1 MDISGSIVSK
11 DLQAVWHPCMQM
23 KDFEKTPLI
32 PIQKAE
38 GVYLHD
44 FDGNRYIDGISSWW
58 VNNLGHK
65 NERINNAVI
74 SQLNDFSHIMT
85 ANFTHRP
92 MVQLSEKLIAKTNG
106 ALSKVFFA
114 DNGSSA
120 IEAALK
126 MSFQYFKNRGETRDL
141 FIAFESSYHGET
153 LGALSVGDVGLYK
166 KTFEKILLKTIISP
180 SPLDKSEEE
189 SQKAIAALKEI
200 LQKTNN
206 RVSAIIIEPLVQCAG
221 YMRMHSPIFLSML
234 RETCDEFGF
243 HLILDE
249 IAVGFGRTGSFFAY
263 EQSGIT
269 PDIMC
274 LSKGITGGYMPLS
287 VVMCKEKIYEAFY
300 EDGVEKAFL
309 HSHSYSGNAL
319 ACAAA
324 NEVINIFDNDKIIDS
339 LKPKIELISSLLE
352 ELQADKRVKNTRQTG
367 MIAAFE
373 LETSAARP
381 SLELFKEGLKNGIFI
396 RPLGN
401 TVYIMPPLVITQP
414 QIRELFDGI
423 KKSIQGH
430 KH

>member
-11 DLQAVWHPCMQM
+11 DLQVVWHPCMQM

-32 PIQKAE
+32 PIQKAK
-38 GVYLHD
+38 GVYLYD
-44 FDGNRYIDGISSWW
+44 FDGNKYIDGISSWW
-58 VNNLGHK
+58 VNNLGHG
-65 NERINNAVI
+65 NDRINNAVI
-74 SQLNDFSHIMT
+74 NQLNDFAHIMT

-92 MVQLSEKLIAKTNG
+92 MVELSEKLAAKTG
-106 ALSKVFFA
+106 GKLSKVFFA

-141 FIAFESSYHGET
+141 FVAFESSYHGET

-166 KTFEKILLKTIISP
+166 KTFEEILLKTIISP
-180 SPLDKSEEE
+180 SPADKSEEE
-189 SQKAIAALKEI
+189 SKKAINALRDI
-200 LQKTNN
+200 LHKANN
-206 RVSAIIIEPLVQCAG
+206 RVSAVIIEPLVQCAG
-221 YMRMHSPIFLSML
+221 YMRMHSPLFLSML
-234 RETCDEFGF
+234 RNTCDEFGV

-249 IAVGFGRTGSFFAY
+249 IAVGFGRTGSFFAH
-263 EQSGIT
+263 EQADIT

-287 VVMCKEKIYEAFY
+287 VVMCKEEIYSAFY

-324 NEVINIFDNDKIIDS
+324 NAVLDIFEDDKIIDS
-339 LKPKIELISSLLE
+339 LKPKIKLISSFLE
-352 ELQADKRVKNTRQTG
+352 EIRVDKMVKNTRQTG

-373 LETSAARP
+373 LQTSTKRP

-401 TVYIMPPLVITQP
+401 TVYIMPPLVITEP
-414 QIRELFDGI
+414 QIKELFSGI
-423 KKSIQGH
+423 KKSIL
-430 KH
+430 KV